1 MSSGIPVIISKT
13 EGFWD
18 TELFLN
24 KKNIVFVDDNSLEG
38 WKKTIDNIYEDNE
51 TLNNISVNAK
61 TSVSKIFKF
70 RCIQHKIRKNIKYN
84 IMCQK

>member
-1 MSSGIPVIISKT
+1 MSSSTRNNFP

-61 TSVSKIFKF
+61 TSVSRYLNLDAFNTKLEKIL
-70 RCIQHKIRKNIKYN
+70 N
-84 IMCQK
+84 IM

>member
-1 MSSGIPVIISKT
+1 MSSGVPVIISKT

-51 TLNNISVNAK
+51 TLNYISVNAK
-61 TSVSKIFKF
+61 TRVSRYLNLDAFNTKLEKIL
-70 RCIQHKIRKNIKYN
+70 N
-84 IMCQK
+84 IM